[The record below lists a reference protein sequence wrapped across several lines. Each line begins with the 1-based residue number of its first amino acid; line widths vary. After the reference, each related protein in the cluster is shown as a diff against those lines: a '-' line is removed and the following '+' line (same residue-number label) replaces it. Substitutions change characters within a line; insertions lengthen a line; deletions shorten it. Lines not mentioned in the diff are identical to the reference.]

1 MTGIGVPPVH
11 GAAAVGEYTEP
22 KRAADDT
29 DTSAWAYL
37 LADAVVQRVPVPEA
51 LLAPPAPEGEPGAA
65 HAAEGETPTASFA
78 AGGSERGTAAAAE
91 GDAPIER
98 VATEVEVSGLGK
110 VAVSV
115 TREPSGLSIVIGVA
129 DAHVKALIEAERAAL
144 VQALKLSG
152 LSIARVEV
160 WGNGAIGT
168 ALAQDPRGNRSMSS
182 RAANSKVRAYRTSQ
196 AEEPTDTAQNV
207 DVTA

>member
-1 MTGIGVPPVH
+1 VTLGIPPAH

-22 KRAADDT
+22 QRGVDD
-29 DTSAWAYL
+29 DRDNSAWAHL
-37 LADAVVQRVPVPEA
+37 LADAVVQRVPVEALPA
-51 LLAPPAPEGEPGAA
+51 LLAAEAQPGA
-65 HAAEGETPTASFA
+65 HAPDAETPATTLA
-78 AGGSERGTAAAAE
+78 AGGSGRGAVAPSE
-91 GDAPIER
+91 GDTPIER

-115 TREPSGLSIVIGVA
+115 TREASGLSIVIGVA

-144 VQALKLSG
+144 VQALKVSG

-182 RAANSKVRAYRTSQ
+182 RAANPKVRAYRTSQ
-196 AEEPTDTAQNV
+196 AEEPTDTARNV